1 MGNFGIK
8 DLSAQTVIGVS
19 MFREAFISLAVTAGI
34 VGICCV
40 LALPCLAGP
49 EERKGQLTIPA
60 ITVNKS
66 LPLAP
71 GSGGLKKM
79 SVAATNASPA
89 AQGTPTGTSTVTSA
103 SPQPASTGATTPAS
117 VPSASTAVPSGTASP
132 STSSSGSAPTAADA
146 MDYTIHGKPATKEQY
161 QAAMLVDEAI
171 MALRSNADEKALQK
185 LKQAL
190 SLYDGLAEGHHALG
204 VVYTKQ
210 KKFDEAQ
217 KSLKRSLELNPDSEN
232 TWIMLAGSYQAA
244 NDLPQTIRTY
254 NQLLV
259 KFPKSANAPK
269 INQNLAIL
277 YAQLGFLYAKQ
288 GKSDEAISELKDA
301 IKLNPTLD
309 SPWLTLASVYQASG
323 RIDDAIGV
331 YEEFSTKFKGHS
343 MSAQVKGLLEALKKE
358 KSRLRRNA
366 QNELAVATPNS
377 SPPGGTAGGGDSPA
391 KDPAHV
397 NAGSGENSTGG
408 GDSTP
413 NDSSTPADS
422 PDVATARKP
431 EGRDDYLSFMV
442 QNEYGLKRWPKTR
455 IPITVFVHDGGKV
468 PGYRDNFKTIL
479 KQSFEDWAKA
489 SGGNV
494 TFQFVESPRAA
505 LLEVFWTDKIADLKN
520 PAEAGDARLFMDQ
533 NYISR
538 AEVWLLTKPVA
549 MPLTDNYFRLISL
562 HEIGHS
568 LGLSGHTT
576 NPDDI
581 MFYSA
586 TFKDAWRD
594 LSGRDSRSIT
604 RLYQNDI

>member
-1 MGNFGIK
+1 M
-8 DLSAQTVIGVS
+8 SAHTVIGIA
-19 MFREAFISLAVTAGI
+19 MFREDFISLVAAVGVFCI
-34 VGICCV
+34 FLCV
-40 LALPCLAGP
+40 AIMPSVHAGP
-49 EERKGQLTIPA
+49 EEQKEQLSIPA
-60 ITVNKS
+60 ISVNKS

-71 GSGGLKKM
+71 GSADLKRM
-79 SVAATNASPA
+79 SVAATA
-89 AQGTPTGTSTVTSA
+89 
-103 SPQPASTGATTPAS
+103 
-117 VPSASTAVPSGTASP
+117 ASP
-132 STSSSGSAPTAADA
+132 SAQGSATAAPSSPSSTAAPSRANVAPSTATNAAQPAATTAPTATPASGSAPAAET

-254 NQLLV
+254 NQFLL

-277 YAQLGFLYAKQ
+277 YAQLGFLYARQ

-309 SPWLTLASVYQASG
+309 SPWLTLASVYQANG

-343 MSAQVKGLLEALKKE
+343 MSAQVKGLLDALKKE
-358 KSRLRRNA
+358 KGRLRRNA
-366 QNELAVATPNS
+366 QNELAVSGPNS
-377 SPPGGTAGGGDSPA
+377 NSATGTAGSGGNPA
-391 KDPAHV
+391 KGAANENGAADGSST
-397 NAGSGENSTGG
+397 GSGE
-408 GDSTP
+408 TP
-413 NDSSTPADS
+413 SDPATPGEA
-422 PDVATARKP
+422 ATARKP

-442 QNEYGLKRWPKTR
+442 QNEYGLKRWPTTR
-455 IPITVFVHDGGKV
+455 IPITVFVHEGAKV
-468 PGYRDNFKTIL
+468 PGYRDSFRTIL

-489 SGGNV
+489 SNGNV

-505 LLEVFWTDKIADLKN
+505 LLQVFWTDKIADLKN

>member
-1 MGNFGIK
+1 MVRSRERRHPAGFERHSYDVISVSVT
-8 DLSAQTVIGVS
+8 LSIV
-19 MFREAFISLAVTAGI
+19 FSLCTMPVA
-34 VGICCV
+34 
-40 LALPCLAGP
+40 LADPQ
-49 EERKGQLTIPA
+49 ERKEQLTIPA
-60 ITVNKS
+60 ISVNKS
-66 LPLAP
+66 LPLKDSSA
-71 GSGGLKKM
+71 GKQNM
-79 SVAATNASPA
+79 SVAATTANPA
-89 AQGTPTGTSTVTSA
+89 APATQPSSTA
-103 SPQPASTGATTPAS
+103 AGPAS
-117 VPSASTAVPSGTASP
+117 
-132 STSSSGSAPTAADA
+132 SSES

-161 QAAMLVDEAI
+161 QAAMLVDEGI
-171 MALRSNADEKALQK
+171 MLLRSNSNEQALQK
-185 LKQAL
+185 LKQAMA
-190 SLYDGLAEGHHALG
+190 LYDGLPEGHHALG

-210 KKFDEAQ
+210 GKFEEAQ

-232 TWIMLAGSYQAA
+232 TWLMLAGSYQAA
-244 NDLPQTIRTY
+244 NDLPHTIRTY
-254 NQLLV
+254 NDFLT

-288 GKSDEAISELKDA
+288 GKSEEAISELKGA

-323 RIDDAIGV
+323 RIEDAMAV
-331 YEEFSTKFKGHS
+331 YEEFSVKFKNHS
-343 MSAQVKGLLEALKKE
+343 MSAQVKGLLDALKKE
-358 KSRLRRNA
+358 KDRLRRNA
-366 QNELAVATPNS
+366 QNELAVSGPKTPIDTTGS
-377 SPPGGTAGGGDSPA
+377 GAVGGGKEPPAGDGTGSASGEQGADSA
-391 KDPAHV
+391 KDSTADPQA
-397 NAGSGENSTGG
+397 NA
-408 GDSTP
+408 
-413 NDSSTPADS
+413 AK
-422 PDVATARKP
+422 KP

-442 QNEYGLKRWPKTR
+442 QNEYGFKRWPKTR
-455 IPITVFVHDGGKV
+455 IPITVYIHDGIKV
-468 PGYRDNFKTIL
+468 PGFRDSFKTIL

-489 SGGNV
+489 SNGGV
-494 TFQFVESPRAA
+494 TFQYVDSPRSA
-505 LLEVFWTDKIADLKN
+505 LLQVFWTDKVSDLKN

-586 TFKDAWRD
+586 TFKDAWRE

>member
-8 DLSAQTVIGVS
+8 DLSAHTVIGIA
-19 MFREAFISLAVTAGI
+19 MFREDFISLVVAVGVFGI
-34 VGICCV
+34 FLCAVIMPCV
-40 LALPCLAGP
+40 YAAPADQK
-49 EERKGQLTIPA
+49 EQQSIPA

-66 LPLAP
+66 LPLSPDRAD
-71 GSGGLKKM
+71 LKKM
-79 SVAATNASPA
+79 SVAATA
-89 AQGTPTGTSTVTSA
+89 
-103 SPQPASTGATTPAS
+103 
-117 VPSASTAVPSGTASP
+117 ASP
-132 STSSSGSAPTAADA
+132 SAQGAGTAAPSSPSTTAAQSGANAAQPTATTAPPATPTSGSAPVAET

-254 NQLLV
+254 NQFLL

-277 YAQLGFLYAKQ
+277 YAQLGFLYARQ
-288 GKSDEAISELKDA
+288 GKSEEAISELKDA

-309 SPWLTLASVYQASG
+309 SPWLTLASVYQANG

-343 MSAQVKGLLEALKKE
+343 MSAQVKGLLDALKKE
-358 KSRLRRNA
+358 KGRLRRNA
-366 QNELAVATPNS
+366 QNELAVSGPNS
-377 SPPGGTAGGGDSPA
+377 KSPVGTAGSGGNPARPANNENGSPEGSST
-391 KDPAHV
+391 
-397 NAGSGENSTGG
+397 GSGETPS
-408 GDSTP
+408 DPSTP
-413 NDSSTPADS
+413 GDA
-422 PDVATARKP
+422 PDAATARKP

-442 QNEYGLKRWPKTR
+442 QNEYGLKRWPTTR
-455 IPITVFVHDGGKV
+455 IPITVFVHEGAKV
-468 PGYRDNFKTIL
+468 PGYRDNFRTIL

-489 SGGNV
+489 SNGNV

-505 LLEVFWTDKIADLKN
+505 LLQVFWTDKIADLKN

>member
-1 MGNFGIK
+1 
-8 DLSAQTVIGVS
+8 
-19 MFREAFISLAVTAGI
+19 MFRERFISIGRTAFILSMVF
-34 VGICCV
+34 V
-40 LALPCLAGP
+40 LATNSTFAAPI
-49 EERKGQLTIPA
+49 EKREQLSIPA
-60 ITVNKS
+60 ISVNKS
-66 LPLAP
+66 LPLKANEAIP
-71 GSGGLKKM
+71 AQGV
-79 SVAATNASPA
+79 SVAAGSSGP
-89 AQGTPTGTSTVTSA
+89 STANSA
-103 SPQPASTGATTPAS
+103 SKPATPAS
-117 VPSASTAVPSGTASP
+117 APSAGE
-132 STSSSGSAPTAADA
+132 A

-171 MALRSNADEKALQK
+171 MLLRSNSNEQALQK

-190 SLYDGLAEGHHALG
+190 ALYDGLAEGHHALG

-210 KKFDEAQ
+210 GKFDEAQ

-244 NDLPQTIRTY
+244 NDLPHTIRTY
-254 NQLLV
+254 NDFLV
-259 KFPKSANAPK
+259 KFPKSPNAPK

-288 GKSDEAISELKDA
+288 GKSEEAINELKGA

-323 RIDDAIGV
+323 RIDDAMAV
-331 YEEFSTKFKGHS
+331 YEEFSTKFKNHA
-343 MSAQVKGLLEALKKE
+343 MNAQVKGLLEALKTE
-358 KSRLRRNA
+358 KNRLKRNA
-366 QNELAVATPNS
+366 QNELAVSGPKTTTGAAT
-377 SPPGGTAGGGDSPA
+377 TGDSPSKDQPDQSSA
-391 KDPAHV
+391 VGASDQPSPDAASDPAMK
-397 NAGSGENSTGG
+397 
-408 GDSTP
+408 
-413 NDSSTPADS
+413 
-422 PDVATARKP
+422 RKP

-442 QNEYGLKRWPKTR
+442 QNEYGFKRWPKTR
-455 IPITVFVHDGGKV
+455 IPITVYVHDGARV
-468 PGYRDNFKTIL
+468 SGYRESFKTIL
-479 KQSFEDWAKA
+479 KQSFEDWSKA
-489 SGGNV
+489 SSGGV
-494 TFQFVESPRAA
+494 LFQFVDSPKSA
-505 LLEVFWTDKIADLKN
+505 LLQVFWTDKVSDLKN

-533 NYISR
+533 SYISR

-576 NPDDI
+576 NPEDI

-586 TFKDAWRD
+586 TFKDVWRE